1 MLKKLIIGYDTQEEE
16 PPALVVLEE
25 NETDPT
31 GLKTLQLFSGESAS
45 LIYKLLTE
53 GEWGNG

>member
-16 PPALVVLEE
+16 LPALVVLEE
-25 NETDPT
+25 NEDDPT
-31 GLKTLQLFSGESAS
+31 GLKTLQLFSGEAAE

-53 GEWGNG
+53 GEWNNG